1 MSPTIDEYKASGLNL
16 INTAERY
23 IDTEPIQNEIASIGK
38 TLTISISYYLLFY
51 LDKSWCEYVE
61 YILDTL
67 DYIQLHQEDLQEFH
81 QMSNDLISS
90 LTEKQ
95 TNFEAM
101 TDDEL
106 KSFNE
111 DLDKFYEQVESLN
124 QKGELL
130 LQSSA
135 SNLNDDNENQIER
148 LLETINRNYDSLTV
162 KTKTNLDDTDNI
174 QQPSKPIEI
183 EEEIVK
189 ENFD

>member
-1 MSPTIDEYKASGLNL
+1 
-16 INTAERY
+16 
-23 IDTEPIQNEIASIGK
+23 
-38 TLTISISYYLLFY
+38 
-51 LDKSWCEYVE
+51 
-61 YILDTL
+61 
-67 DYIQLHQEDLQEFH
+67 
-81 QMSNDLISS
+81 MSNDLISS

-95 TNFEAM
+95 TNFEIM

>member
-1 MSPTIDEYKASGLNL
+1 
-16 INTAERY
+16 
-23 IDTEPIQNEIASIGK
+23 
-38 TLTISISYYLLFY
+38 
-51 LDKSWCEYVE
+51 
-61 YILDTL
+61 
-67 DYIQLHQEDLQEFH
+67 
-81 QMSNDLISS
+81 MSNDLISS

-95 TNFEAM
+95 TNFEIM

-174 QQPSKPIEI
+174 QQPSKPTEI

-189 ENFD
+189 EKFRIEEKKRIHSLFRFLQ

>member
-1 MSPTIDEYKASGLNL
+1 MSPTIDEYKSSGLNL

-106 KSFNE
+106 KSFND

-174 QQPSKPIEI
+174 PQPSKPTEI

-189 ENFD
+189 ENFE

>member
-1 MSPTIDEYKASGLNL
+1 MKLLLLVKHLKYQTSC
-16 INTAERY
+16 IN
-23 IDTEPIQNEIASIGK
+23 
-38 TLTISISYYLLFY
+38 LLF

-67 DYIQLHQEDLQEFH
+67 DYIHLHQEDLLEFH
-81 QMSNDLISS
+81 QISNDLITS
-90 LTEKQ
+90 LNEKQ
-95 TNFEAM
+95 THFETM

-111 DLDKFYEQVESLN
+111 DLEKFYEQVESLN

-162 KTKTNLDDTDNI
+162 KTKTNLDDTTTHI
-174 QQPSKPIEI
+174 PQPTKPIKS

-189 ENFD
+189 KAFRIEEYKIILFFI

>member
-1 MSPTIDEYKASGLNL
+1 
-16 INTAERY
+16 
-23 IDTEPIQNEIASIGK
+23 
-38 TLTISISYYLLFY
+38 
-51 LDKSWCEYVE
+51 
-61 YILDTL
+61 
-67 DYIQLHQEDLQEFH
+67 
-81 QMSNDLISS
+81 MSNDLISS

-95 TNFEAM
+95 TNFEIM

-174 QQPSKPIEI
+174 QQPSKPTEI

-189 ENFD
+189 EKFRIEEKKQIRSLFRFLQ

>member
-1 MSPTIDEYKASGLNL
+1 
-16 INTAERY
+16 
-23 IDTEPIQNEIASIGK
+23 
-38 TLTISISYYLLFY
+38 
-51 LDKSWCEYVE
+51 
-61 YILDTL
+61 
-67 DYIQLHQEDLQEFH
+67 
-81 QMSNDLISS
+81 MSNDLISS

-95 TNFEAM
+95 TNFEIM

-174 QQPSKPIEI
+174 QQPSKPIET

-189 ENFD
+189 EKFRIEEKKRIRSLFRFLQ